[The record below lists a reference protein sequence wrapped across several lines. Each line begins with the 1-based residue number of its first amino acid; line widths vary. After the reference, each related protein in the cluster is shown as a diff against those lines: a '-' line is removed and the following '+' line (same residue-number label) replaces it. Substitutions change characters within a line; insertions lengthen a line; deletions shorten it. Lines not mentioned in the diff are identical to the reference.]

1 MSPSSAFPLFK
12 PWTYFSIWR
21 YLGYGVTPVTPVG
34 KLNALKK
41 DRKSLKETALQKW
54 WKGCSGKA
62 NPNRLNPLILHPV
75 FLLLLNW
82 AH

>member
-1 MSPSSAFPLFK
+1 MVPSPSKPLF
-12 PWTYFSIWR
+12 FNLEIFGIW
-21 YLGYGVTPVTPVG
+21 GHPTPIG

-41 DRKSLKETALQKW
+41 DRKSLKKTALQTW

-62 NPNRLNPLILHPV
+62 NPNRLNPLILHPA

>member
-1 MSPSSAFPLFK
+1 
-12 PWTYFSIWR
+12 
-21 YLGYGVTPVTPVG
+21 LGYGVTPVTPVG